1 MVIGLHAEL
10 GRGMA
15 MNDGGKDSPN
25 KSKNLFDN
33 FKGQAGKRKTYLK
46 QSKEHVNKR
55 ALAMKGVAR
64 PPNNAKAK
72 EWAFVNKAKGYV
84 LEGKNLRQLI
94 RDNPHMFD
102 GEKIKTIASGLQKL
116 TTGTRKTKP
125 HNFWKGWV
133 LKL

>member
-1 MVIGLHAEL
+1 
-10 GRGMA
+10 MA

-64 PPNNAKAK
+64 PPNNANAKEFIGKNSVKAK
-72 EWAFVNKAKGYV
+72 DLNVSN
-84 LEGKNLRQLI
+84 NLNTPI
-94 RDNPHMFD
+94 KKKVENIMISKKDERDDWDSF
-102 GEKIKTIASGLQKL
+102 
-116 TTGTRKTKP
+116 
-125 HNFWKGWV
+125 
-133 LKL
+133 